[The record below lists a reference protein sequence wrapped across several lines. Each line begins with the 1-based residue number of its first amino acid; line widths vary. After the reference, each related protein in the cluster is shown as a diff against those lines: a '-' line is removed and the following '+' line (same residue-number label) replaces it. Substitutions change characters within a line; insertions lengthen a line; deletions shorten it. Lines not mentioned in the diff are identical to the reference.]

1 MEKMLNKGRSLKIGV
16 SGVRGTVG
24 DTLTPQLLAFF
35 AEAFGSYVGRG
46 KVLVGTDT
54 RTSKDMGKYAVFS
67 GLLSSGCEPVD
78 LGVCPVPALLIRTK
92 HSGAAGGIA
101 ITASHNPAQWNAL
114 KFVNRNGLFLNA
126 NQAEELLDV
135 YHQGEF
141 YKCAN
146 SEMKKIKSDSGA
158 VAYHLD
164 KILSYI
170 DVDAIRRRKF
180 KVAIDCCN
188 GAGSI
193 AAPLMLKKL
202 GCTVIPINT
211 EPNGFFP
218 HDPEPIPENISQI
231 RSLVKRKKADIG
243 FVQDVDADRL
253 AIVDERG
260 RPIGEDYTLV
270 LAVDYMLSKK
280 QGSVVTNL
288 STTRA
293 VDDIA
298 SKYGCEVIKTKIGE
312 INVVE
317 KIISEKAVVGGEG
330 NGGVIV
336 PAIHPCR
343 DSFAGMGVILEHMA
357 KSNLSFSGIVGR
369 LPHYHMIKG
378 KIYCETAKAHLIVK
392 KLQRLHSKAILLD
405 GLKVE
410 NKDHWVLIRP
420 SNTEPI
426 IRIVIEASTKR
437 LAEQVYR
444 QSLKDIVSLLKK

>member
-1 MEKMLNKGRSLKIGV
+1 MERTLDKGRSLKVGV
-16 SGVRGTVG
+16 SGVRGIVG
-24 DTLTPQLLAFF
+24 ETLTPQLLASF

-46 KVLVGTDT
+46 KVLVGSDT

-78 LGVCPVPALLIRTK
+78 LGICPVPTLLIRTK
-92 HSGAAGGIA
+92 YFGAAGGIA

-114 KFVNRNGLFLNA
+114 KFVNKNGLFLNA

-141 YKCAN
+141 YKCGN
-146 SEMKKIKSDSGA
+146 SEIKKIKADDGA
-158 VAYHLD
+158 IAYHLD
-164 KILSYI
+164 KILNYV
-170 DVDAIRRRKF
+170 DVDAIRRRKL

-193 AAPLMLKKL
+193 ATPLLLKKL
-202 GCTVIPINT
+202 GCTVVSINT
-211 EPNGFFP
+211 EPSGFFP
-218 HDPEPIPENISQI
+218 HDPEPIPENLAQI
-231 RSLVKRKKADIG
+231 CSLVKLKKADIG

-260 RPIGEDYTLV
+260 NPIGEDYTLV
-270 LAVDYMLSKK
+270 LAIDYLLDKK
-280 QGSVVTNL
+280 PGNVVTNL
-288 STTRA
+288 STTKA

-298 SKYGCEVIKTKIGE
+298 SKYGCKVIKTKIGE

-317 KIISEKAVVGGEG
+317 KIISEKAVIGGEG
-330 NGGVIV
+330 NGGVII

-343 DSFAGMGVILEHMA
+343 DSFAGMGVILEYLA
-357 KSNLSFSGIVGR
+357 ESKFKVSEIVKAIPR
-369 LPHYHMIKG
+369 YHMVKG
-378 KIYCETAKAHLIVK
+378 KIHCETAKAHFVVK
-392 KLQRLHSKAILLD
+392 KLQGIHKKAILLD

-410 NKDHWVLIRP
+410 NEDHWVLIRP

-426 IRIVIEASTKR
+426 IRIVVEAATRK
-437 LAEQVYR
+437 LAEQVYK
-444 QSLKDIVSLLKK
+444 QNLKDITALLKK

>member
-1 MEKMLNKGRSLKIGV
+1 MNKGRSLKIGV
-16 SGVRGTVG
+16 SGVRGIVG
-24 DTLTPQLLAFF
+24 ETLTPQLLASF

-46 KVLVGTDT
+46 KVLVGSDT
-54 RTSKDMGKYAVFS
+54 RTSKEMGKYAVFS

-78 LGVCPVPALLIRTK
+78 LGICPVPALLMRTK
-92 HSGAAGGIA
+92 HLGASGGIA

-114 KFVNRNGLFLNA
+114 KFVNKNGLFLNA

-141 YKCAN
+141 YKCDN
-146 SEMKKIKSDSGA
+146 SEIKKIATDDGA
-158 VAYHLD
+158 VSYHLEQ
-164 KILSYI
+164 ILDYI

-188 GAGSI
+188 GAGSV
-193 AAPLMLKKL
+193 ATELFLKRL
-202 GCTVIPINT
+202 GCRVIAINA
-211 EPNGFFP
+211 EPSGFFP

-231 RSLVKRKKADIG
+231 CSLVRTKKADIG

-270 LAVDYMLSKK
+270 LAVEYMLNKK
-280 QGSVVTNL
+280 QGRVVTNL

-293 VDDIA
+293 IDDVA
-298 SKYGCEVIKTKIGE
+298 SRYGCEVIKTKIGE

-317 KIISEKAVVGGEG
+317 KIISEKAVIGGEG
-330 NGGVIV
+330 NGGVII

-343 DSFAGMGVILEHMA
+343 DSFAGIGAILEHVA
-357 KSNLSFSGIVGR
+357 KSNLSLSEIVGR
-369 LPHYHMIKG
+369 LPRYHMVKG

-392 KLQRLHSKAILLD
+392 KLQRIHSKAILLD
-405 GLKVE
+405 GLKAE
-410 NKDHWVLIRP
+410 SKNHWVLIRP

-426 IRIVIEASTKR
+426 IRIVVEAATKR

-444 QSLKDIVSLLKK
+444 QSLRDITSLLKK